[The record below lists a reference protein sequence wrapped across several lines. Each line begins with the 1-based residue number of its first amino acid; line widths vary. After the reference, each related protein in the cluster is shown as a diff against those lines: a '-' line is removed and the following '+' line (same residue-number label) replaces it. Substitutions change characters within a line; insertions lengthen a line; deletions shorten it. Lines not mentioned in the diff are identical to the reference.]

1 MEDIHF
7 TIITTTYNREELIM
21 RTINSVLDQTY
32 TNWDMIIV
40 KDNPNL
46 SYKNVK
52 DYIKNKSNITFLENK
67 KNLGNNGSK
76 NIALDNIS
84 NKANFVVY
92 LDDDDWLDKGALSQA
107 KIIISEN
114 PEIGWFVSNRSLKN
128 NKPITKNLKRK
139 EKINYITDVLILK
152 RFIGDATHFIDIKKW
167 GGVRYSKYVKFTE
180 EWFYFSQIKENF
192 FYYNFNS
199 TYQDSH
205 NEENMTTFYN
215 KNKRTKLKNTFL
227 LWKEL
232 NKIKGIDL
240 KIYFFYL
247 PLRIFAIL
255 FKN

>member
-167 GGVRYSKYVKFTE
+167 GG
-180 EWFYFSQIKENF
+180 
-192 FYYNFNS
+192 
-199 TYQDSH
+199 
-205 NEENMTTFYN
+205 
-215 KNKRTKLKNTFL
+215 
-227 LWKEL
+227 
-232 NKIKGIDL
+232 G
-240 KIYFFYL
+240 
-247 PLRIFAIL
+247 
-255 FKN
+255 